1 MGLFDHK
8 TNISLSAHSNVF
20 TSVPSHMRIIKNF
33 GLVKATTEISAIY
46 HNEDDELLSTLL
58 SEASRMGANAIVNFH
73 YTSGSY
79 QRNGAAFVTSYLIAI
94 GDAVRLEEIQL

>member
-8 TNISLSAHSNVF
+8 TNITLSAHSNVF
-20 TSVPSHMRIIKNF
+20 TSPPSQMRIIKNF
-33 GLVKATTEISAIY
+33 GLVKATTSEISAKY
-46 HNEDDELLSTLL
+46 HNEDDELLSILL

-94 GDAVRLEEIQL
+94 GDAVLLEEI